1 MKVMTDMKDDKHPF
15 EKIKHLSTVI
25 QSLCQPS
32 PLNYLLRL
40 SPIHLHQK
48 HRLFPIPED
57 QEYTEEFIEIVDKS
71 VFDSMQPEIYYQVLL
86 SPSEVYERYKVLYL
100 QLFYLLDERE
110 KTYLSGFNQHLGEK
124 ANDKKPGKVQ
134 RAILDWRK
142 ELATKKPT
150 KAEQA
155 HTLAE
160 LKVLEKSR
168 RNLIIQCYLYHV
180 ILEKVHYQYLGLVD
194 DQILKKLF
202 AQGLVIYGLVDIY
215 FRTNPKVMDYLNYIG
230 IPLGVSHDNSL
241 FLLNEGKQHSHTN
254 PIRSWTLNLNLYRL
268 GILRIRRLMISLN
281 DAFELNDLSWW
292 MQTFDPYI
300 RSVMSV
306 INFFYF
312 FPRLLSHIVMI
323 IKHVL
328 IEKFLSEEA
337 KQLTIWMRFK
347 IQMVRRWEILLRD
360 ALWLANGILNFCVL
374 LGAWGV
380 WSLPINA
387 FFQFVEV
394 LLNLYLMYE
403 FWAEYRNSLKAL
415 AQDDLFKG
423 VSMDGAQSEFS
434 KDLHK
439 RFLSEEKNRYQ
450 RLVNSA
456 LILLSNLFV
465 CAAFVSI
472 SIYFPLAGA
481 IIGVLMTFVQFYTRF
496 AWESERSEIKD
507 PFTLPKVY
515 TKTSTS
521 EVTPKESFIPPPNI
535 KVPVSNLGLTYA

>member
-25 QSLCQPS
+25 QLFCHQS
-32 PLNYLLRL
+32 PVNYLLRF
-40 SPIHLHQK
+40 SPIHQK
-48 HRLFPIPED
+48 CRLFPIQED
-57 QEYTEEFIEIVDKS
+57 QESSEEYIEEVDKS
-71 VFDSMQPEIYYQVLL
+71 VFDLMQPEIYYQVLL
-86 SPSEVYERYKVLYL
+86 SPSEIYERYKVLYL
-100 QLFYLLDERE
+100 QLFYLLDDRE
-110 KTYLSGFNQHLGEK
+110 KTHLSAFNQQLSQKVGD
-124 ANDKKPGKVQ
+124 NKPGKVK
-134 RAILDWRK
+134 RAILDWRND
-142 ELATKKPT
+142 LATKKPT
-150 KAEQA
+150 KSEQA

-160 LKVLEKSR
+160 LKVLEKRR

-202 AQGLVIYGLVDIY
+202 SQGLVIYGLVDIY
-215 FRTNPKVMDYLNYIG
+215 FRSEPKVIDYLNYIG
-230 IPLGVSHDNSL
+230 VPLAVTYDNSL
-241 FLLNEGKQHSHTN
+241 FLLNEGKQNSHTN

-300 RSVMSV
+300 RAVMSI
-306 INFFYF
+306 INVLYF
-312 FPRLLSHIVMI
+312 FPRFLSHIAMI
-323 IKHVL
+323 IKHVF
-328 IEKFLSEEA
+328 IEQCLSDEA
-337 KQLTIWMRFK
+337 KQLKIWMRLK
-347 IQMVRRWEILLRD
+347 VQMVRRWEVLLRD